1 MNTEVIK
8 VIHDDRKI
16 VSVIARDRAGQELEF
31 SGSDFISSMPI
42 TELVNRLDPL
52 PPGNILEAAGKL
64 SYRDLL
70 VVNLICAGENIF
82 PDNWIYVHSPEVR
95 VSRIQNYK
103 NWSPA
108 VIPEVEKTTLGLE
121 YFCSAKDDFW
131 KKDDKEIAD
140 TAAREL
146 KHLGFN
152 TIVEDSFV
160 CRVPKAYPVY
170 TIGYGGISGIL
181 KTYLNRFSNLA
192 LIGRAGRFK
201 YDNMDSAIASG
212 INAAKYLL

>member
-1 MNTEVIK
+1 MMYEEMAQRIKNAGYPIVMNTEVIK
-8 VIHDDRKI
+8 VMHDGRKI
-16 VSVIARDRAGQELEF
+16 VSVIARDRAGQEMEF

-42 TELVNRLDPL
+42 TELVNKLDPL
-52 PPGNILEAAGKL
+52 P
-64 SYRDLL
+64 
-70 VVNLICAGENIF
+70 

-108 VIPEVEKTTLGLE
+108 VVPEARKTTLGLE

-131 KKDDKEIAD
+131 NKDDKEIAD

-146 KHLGFN
+146 KYLGFN

-170 TIGYGGISGIL
+170 TIGYGEISGVL

-201 YDNMDSAIASG
+201 YDNMDGAIASG
-212 INAAKYLL
+212 INAAKGLL